1 MNNYV
6 PLFVFDG
13 NLELKSWPFP
23 SLALHTAAQTAWT
36 GALCWSLCK
45 SNSLFNF

>member
-13 NLELKSWPFP
+13 NLELNSWPFP
-23 SLALHTAAQTAWT
+23 SPALHTAAQNVLERCAML
-36 GALCWSLCK
+36 GFL
-45 SNSLFNF
+45 